1 MFFFKLI
8 FARFDT
14 SVGPLIYA
22 DQYIE
27 FSTSLVNN
35 YFYGIGEHR
44 DNLAHTAKW
53 NGFTLWNRDV
63 APTVNFFHIYNLI

>member
-1 MFFFKLI
+1 MFNLKS
-8 FARFDT
+8 FDT
-14 SVGPLIYA
+14 SAGPLIYA

-27 FSTSLVNN
+27 FTTSLVNT

-63 APTVNFFHIYNLI
+63 APTVNFFVSFMMGLFLF